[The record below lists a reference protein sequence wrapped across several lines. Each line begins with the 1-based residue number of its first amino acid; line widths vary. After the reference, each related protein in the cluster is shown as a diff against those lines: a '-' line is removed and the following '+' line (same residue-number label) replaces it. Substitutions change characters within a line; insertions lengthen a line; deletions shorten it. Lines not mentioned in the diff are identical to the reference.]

1 MLCTNVLQVD
11 RFNTEFPRVVDR
23 LAELDQDCHITMQ
36 SMIKDLARKSS
47 HAERETN
54 IAQRRFRFDLE
65 TPVQRRHKHDHRFK
79 RISPLAKPISAN
91 SLLMNRADISAGL
104 KIPSELVDQVG
115 IVAASRLESALSS
128 LDWSL
133 SSPTR
138 PHDANANTGARA
150 SADAI
155 GPARSISHNAGAAD
169 TASDNGSG
177 DNQLIEPDVGTGLRN
192 LKKNRS
198 ESEVSRPERM
208 LSAGSKVC

>member
-36 SMIKDLARKSS
+36 SMLKDLARKSS

-91 SLLMNRADISAGL
+91 SLLMNRH
-104 KIPSELVDQVG
+104 EL
-115 IVAASRLESALSS
+115 ICIYKF
-128 LDWSL
+128 
-133 SSPTR
+133 
-138 PHDANANTGARA
+138 NC
-150 SADAI
+150 
-155 GPARSISHNAGAAD
+155 
-169 TASDNGSG
+169 
-177 DNQLIEPDVGTGLRN
+177 QLQ
-192 LKKNRS
+192 
-198 ESEVSRPERM
+198 M
-208 LSAGSKVC
+208 QAY